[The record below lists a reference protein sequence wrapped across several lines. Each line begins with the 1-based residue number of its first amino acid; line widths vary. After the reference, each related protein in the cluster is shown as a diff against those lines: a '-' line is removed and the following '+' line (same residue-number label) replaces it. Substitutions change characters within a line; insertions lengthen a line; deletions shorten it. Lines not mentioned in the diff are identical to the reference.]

1 MTRTALWNSRKGK
14 GISDMDPG
22 ILKKIEKRDLMRLVI
37 IGSVDDGKSTLLG
50 RLLYDAQALFE
61 DQIQSVQDYSQK
73 NREQGI
79 DFSLF
84 SDGLKTEREQGI
96 TIDVAYRYFSTISR
110 RYIIADTP
118 GHEQYTRNMVTGAS
132 LATVAVILVD
142 ATHGVMTQTRRH
154 SFLSSLLGIRHV
166 VVAVNKMDL
175 AGFRKDVFDQIVKDF
190 LAFSEKFPLESVRFI
205 PVCALNGDNIANRS
219 RVIPWYAGPTLLEYL
234 DSLHVPAERNLIDL
248 RLPVQMAKWAGR
260 TRRGYL
266 GSLAS
271 GILRKGDEVLVLP
284 SKKKSRVEKIFVGME
299 ERSYTFAPQAVSVY
313 LADELDIGRGDMIVR
328 QTNVPCR
335 AQTIEAI
342 LVWLDEQPLQPG
354 RIYTVKHTTR
364 LGRGSVL
371 KIRYCFEMTSFHR
384 HPAASLALNQIG
396 KVVLNLLNP
405 FFMDEYAK
413 NRQTGS
419 FILIDPVSNQTCAA
433 GMVTRC
439 TEIPEEQAGG
449 KAASV
454 RSETYWV
461 VGSSAGESA
470 SALIRDLRDT
480 GRAVVSLDADAEH
493 LAGILRVPDLSEN
506 APQVVLAH
514 LCRLIN
520 DSGVAVV
527 VRSVSVPDA
536 SVRTVIG
543 EAHLFVI
550 Q

>member
-1 MTRTALWNSRKGK
+1 
-14 GISDMDPG
+14 
-22 ILKKIEKRDLMRLVI
+22 
-37 IGSVDDGKSTLLG
+37 
-50 RLLYDAQALFE
+50 
-61 DQIQSVQDYSQK
+61 
-73 NREQGI
+73 
-79 DFSLF
+79 
-84 SDGLKTEREQGI
+84 
-96 TIDVAYRYFSTISR
+96 
-110 RYIIADTP
+110 
-118 GHEQYTRNMVTGAS
+118 
-132 LATVAVILVD
+132 
-142 ATHGVMTQTRRH
+142 MTQTRRH

-175 AGFRKDVFDQIVKDF
+175 AGFRKVVFDQIVKDF

-219 RVIPWYAGPTLLEYL
+219 MVMPWYAGPSLLEYL

-271 GILRKGDEVLVLP
+271 GILRKGDEICVLP
-284 SKKKSRVEKIFVGME
+284 SGKKSRVEKIFVGME
-299 ERSYTFAPQAVSVY
+299 ERSYTFAPQAVSIY
-313 LADELDIGRGDMIVR
+313 LTDELDIGRGDMIVR
-328 QTNVPCR
+328 ETNVPCR
-335 AQTIEAI
+335 AQLIEAI
-342 LVWLDEQPLQPG
+342 LVWLDGQPLEPG

-364 LGRGSVL
+364 LGRGSVV

-396 KVVLNLLNP
+396 KVVLHLLNP

-439 TEIPEEQAGG
+439 TEPAEEPAGG
-449 KAASV
+449 NPLSV
-454 RSETYWV
+454 RGETYWV
-461 VGSSAGESA
+461 VGSPAGKP
-470 SALIRDLRDT
+470 ALTLVQDFRNA
-480 GRAVVSLDADAEH
+480 GRAVVSLDPDAEP
-493 LAGILRVPDLSEN
+493 LARIFQVPYPSGNVPPL
-506 APQVVLAH
+506 ALAH

-527 VRSVSVPDA
+527 VRSVSAPDA
-536 SVRTVIG
+536 SALAVIG
-543 EAHLFVI
+543 ETHLIVI